1 VEAAVSAPYDVLV
14 GQLVVALSGVLAR
27 VAEPETVLA
36 TILRQAVSITGATRG
51 VFVEVS
57 PGGELAFS
65 VLHSYRADALEDSG
79 HYSRAVFATC
89 LRTGEDLVLRNAV
102 ADMPVGQAGTV
113 RLYRMAAVLCMP
125 IRAGGRIAALLH
137 LESGQVGYFDDSHR
151 RLLRPILDLVAPVL
165 EALAAGRA
173 VLQERD
179 RLAESE
185 QRLLEEA
192 EENRQLLARDWS
204 FGRFVGRSPAVR
216 ELETLVRR
224 AAAAPYPVLLIG
236 ETGTGK
242 SILARIL
249 HAASPRARHPFVTVF
264 CPSLEKSMLEAEM
277 FGHRRG
283 AFTGA
288 VADRSGKVQA
298 AERGTL
304 FLDEIGDLPLDLQ
317 PKLLRLLQESTY
329 ERIGDPLERRA
340 DMRVIA
346 ATNRDI
352 EQEVRE
358 GRFRRDLFERLAY
371 VPVRVPPLRERR
383 EDIPAILRHCLDQ
396 TEAGRWV
403 EIGPQAADYLREL
416 DFSWPG
422 NVRHL
427 EQLAAR
433 ITIEDQRRPITIAD
447 LTRLLDDRAPRSG
460 TADAPEP
467 GAAPSGARP
476 PAPTAAPRATGLD
489 FEAGLP
495 SLLEEAEKSW
505 LAAALA
511 RYRDLTRAELAAKL
525 KISES
530 ALYKKLRLYGLGG

>member
-1 VEAAVSAPYDVLV
+1 VPTPADQLVSQLV
-14 GQLVVALSGVLAR
+14 GALRGVLAR

-36 TILRQAVSITGATRG
+36 TILQQAVSLTGASRG

-57 PGGELAFS
+57 PGGELSFM
-65 VLHSYRADALEDSG
+65 VLQSYRADLLQDSG
-79 HYSRAVFATC
+79 HYSRAIFATC
-89 LRTGEDLVLRNAV
+89 LRTGEDVVLDNAC
-102 ADMPVGQAGTV
+102 ADVPVEESVTV
-113 RLYRMAAVLCMP
+113 RRFGMVSVLCMP
-125 IRAGGRIAALLH
+125 IRVGERIAALLH
-137 LESGQVGYFDDSHR
+137 LDDSHR
-151 RLLRPILDLVAPVL
+151 RLLRPLLDLVTPVL

-204 FGRFVGRSPAVR
+204 FGRFVGRGTAVR
-216 ELETLVRR
+216 ELESLVRR

-242 SILARIL
+242 SLLARIL
-249 HAASPRARHPFVTVF
+249 HSASPRAKQAFVTVF
-264 CPSLEKSMLEAEM
+264 CPSFEKSMVEAEL

-288 VADRSGKVQA
+288 VTDRIGKVQA

-304 FLDEIGDLPLDLQ
+304 FLDEIGDLPLEIQ
-317 PKLLRLLQESTY
+317 PKLLRLLQERTY
-329 ERIGDPLERRA
+329 ERLGDAEERRA
-340 DMRVIA
+340 DVRVIA
-346 ATNRDI
+346 ATNRDL
-352 EQEVRE
+352 EREVHE
-358 GRFRRDLFERLAY
+358 GRFRRDLFERLNY

-383 EDIPAILRHCLDQ
+383 EDIPVILRHCLDQ
-396 TEAGRWV
+396 AEAARWA
-403 EIGPQAADYLREL
+403 EISEAASHYLEEL

-433 ITIEDQRRPITIAD
+433 ITLEEQRRPLTVQD
-447 LTRLLDDRAPRSG
+447 LQRLLDARAPRSPDPGTPAAGG
-460 TADAPEP
+460 TASRSQPPMTKSEP
-467 GAAPSGARP
+467 
-476 PAPTAAPRATGLD
+476 PRASETDL
-489 FEAGLP
+489 EAGLP
-495 SLLEEAEKSW
+495 QLLEDAEKSW
-505 LAAALA
+505 LETAMS
-511 RYRDLTRAELAAKL
+511 RHPDLTRAELATKL

-530 ALYKKLRLYGLGG
+530 ALYRKLRQYGLAG